1 MIDDVIVELESVLE
15 ILILVQDTYTN
26 EKLDVFELDKLLKG
40 PIGLLINSLSEL
52 KELGSTL

>member
-26 EKLDVFELDKLLKG
+26 EKLDVFELDKLLNG